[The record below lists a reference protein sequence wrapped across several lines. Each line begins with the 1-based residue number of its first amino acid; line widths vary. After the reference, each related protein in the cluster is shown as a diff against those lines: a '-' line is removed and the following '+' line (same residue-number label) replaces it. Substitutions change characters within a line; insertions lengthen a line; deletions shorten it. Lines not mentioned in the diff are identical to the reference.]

1 MYLCSLLFIGF
12 KGSFVDFTT
21 QLRFTLPIIVDL
33 RNSPPRRVS
42 VIDDLLRQLQ
52 GSVHRASRGHRSA
65 APLFGMMPGDSSMTS
80 IVQRIA
86 RQALATFRSPPRLG
100 EEAGKSFLDNHG
112 KLKGMMTEVRAADL
126 KLVPRRADDGSSGA
140 LPYHHGAPPVTYM
153 HICETDEFSMGVF
166 LLKSGASIPLHDHPG
181 MHGMLKVM
189 YGKVRISCFD
199 RLERPA
205 GGAQASAQMGALRRC
220 VLRST
225 GEFTEDSG
233 PCVLSPDRD
242 NLHQIDAVDGPTAF
256 MDILAPPYDPDD
268 GRDCHYYR
276 VVSDA
281 EVTNAEQKEPK
292 EVWLMEIS
300 QPTEFWCG
308 GEPYPGP
315 EVSL

>member
-1 MYLCSLLFIGF
+1 
-12 KGSFVDFTT
+12 
-21 QLRFTLPIIVDL
+21 
-33 RNSPPRRVS
+33 
-42 VIDDLLRQLQ
+42 
-52 GSVHRASRGHRSA
+52 
-65 APLFGMMPGDSSMTS
+65 MTS

-86 RQALATFRSPPRLG
+86 RQALVTFRSPPRVG
-100 EEAGKSFLDNHG
+100 EDAAKSFLDNLG
-112 KLKGMMTEVRAADL
+112 QLKSLMTEVRAADL
-126 KLVPRRADDGSSGA
+126 KLVPRRADDSAPGVS
-140 LPYHHGAPPVTYM
+140 YHHHHHPGAPPVTYM
-153 HICETDEFSMGVF
+153 HICETDQFSMGVF

-181 MHGMLKVM
+181 MHGVLKVM

-199 RLERPA
+199 RQERPS
-205 GGAQASAQMGALRRC
+205 GGGTHADAALRRS

-225 GEFTEDSG
+225 GEYTEESG

-276 VVSDA
+276 VVTEA
-281 EVTNAEQKEPK
+281 EGGEQEPQEPQEK
-292 EVWLMEIS
+292 QVWLMEIS
-300 QPTEFWCG
+300 QPPDFWCG